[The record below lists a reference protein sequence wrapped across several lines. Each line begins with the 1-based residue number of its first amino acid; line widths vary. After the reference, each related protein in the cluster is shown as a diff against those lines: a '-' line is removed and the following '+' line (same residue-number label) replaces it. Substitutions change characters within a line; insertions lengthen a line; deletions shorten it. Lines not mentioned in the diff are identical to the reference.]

1 MCDAEP
7 PRPAG
12 SGPLAER
19 YSLIVVGPD
28 RRGRFVGARG
38 RADRRSVVV
47 EVVAGGRRTVLEL
60 HNMQV

>member
-28 RRGRFVGARG
+28 RR
-38 RADRRSVVV
+38 VVV